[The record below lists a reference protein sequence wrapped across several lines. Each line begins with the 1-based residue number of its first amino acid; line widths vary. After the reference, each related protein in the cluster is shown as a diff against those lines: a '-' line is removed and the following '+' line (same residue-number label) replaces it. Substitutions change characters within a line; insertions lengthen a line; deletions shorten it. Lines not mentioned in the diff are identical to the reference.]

1 MLKKNYIKHINKQI
15 FLIFFL
21 TFIIRLPYFFGHI
34 TSDEDTFII
43 LGDWI
48 SKGGLPEVGLS
59 EGKPPLPFF
68 IYAGVIEIFGKSLF
82 FIRFAGYLFVCF
94 ASLLI
99 YLIFLDFYNKD
110 LAFFSSILYSFL
122 ASYIIGNDVLQA
134 FLTDHIGI
142 LFILLS
148 FYFFNKS
155 DKNLQNYLIFGF
167 LLGISA
173 QCRANLIIVAI
184 SSLLI
189 PFFYKKNTSNII
201 HQIIFI
207 ILGGFLSLLPILII
221 YSTKGN
227 FIELFNSSI
236 LGPVDFAN
244 QKIDRLR
251 TLLKLIFNGLNLNL
265 IYHEDFTNIL
275 KIIIS
280 IYFFSFSLFGILF
293 LLNKLHVLSILKNK
307 NFFLLNYFLTFIL
320 LSLILTNRD
329 YPHHLIQIIP
339 FLIFYFFF
347 FHQKFFSRK
356 INYIICVLIISLGV
370 VIISKK
376 YIDMKKFFSK
386 NNNLDTGICYQVK
399 KYLDTEKYNKDLNLY
414 AFDCIMLYWIYDKFP
429 LDGLA
434 NPFYFTKNSYRYN
447 ILQNNLENV
456 FSKKTIYI
464 ITNKKYPLERI
475 TSKFTNLNTAKIA
488 ELNKKYI
495 LIKEI
500 ENILI
505 YKRKSDI
512 YN

>member
-1 MLKKNYIKHINKQI
+1 M
-15 FLIFFL
+15 
-21 TFIIRLPYFFGHI
+21 
-34 TSDEDTFII
+34 
-43 LGDWI
+43 
-48 SKGGLPEVGLS
+48 
-59 EGKPPLPFF
+59 
-68 IYAGVIEIFGKSLF
+68 
-82 FIRFAGYLFVCF
+82 
-94 ASLLI
+94 
-99 YLIFLDFYNKD
+99 
-110 LAFFSSILYSFL
+110 
-122 ASYIIGNDVLQA
+122 
-134 FLTDHIGI
+134 
-142 LFILLS
+142 
-148 FYFFNKS
+148 
-155 DKNLQNYLIFGF
+155 
-167 LLGISA
+167 
-173 QCRANLIIVAI
+173 
-184 SSLLI
+184 
-189 PFFYKKNTSNII
+189 
-201 HQIIFI
+201 
-207 ILGGFLSLLPILII
+207 LSLLPILII
-221 YSTKGN
+221 YSIKGN

-236 LGPVDFAN
+236 LGPADFAN

-339 FLIFYFFF
+339 FLMFYFFF

-464 ITNKKYPLERI
+464 ITNKKYSLERI
-475 TSKFTNLNTAKIA
+475 TSKFTNLNTEKIA

-495 LIKEI
+495 LVKEI

-505 YKRKSDI
+505 YKRKSNI